1 MAEPGFK
8 LKSSNF
14 IWSFFYYGISQKHL
28 LGNQENYKDST
39 GDTSFYYTVI
49 DKYNEEKKRNSCRNL
64 VWKVGMRDSQGRDSK
79 TAAQQYGWTSA
90 QVSAMK
96 IPPSLLG
103 INLVWVGECYH
114 LNLYGLRRHSV
125 FLLICVAKGQSSPSL
140 YSPTPV
146 RAWKRK
152 FYMGF
157 PRSEWTGESPFGAA
171 TSPESPAAEHF
182 DLWETGA
189 KHYQPSSFSFLSSVF
204 PFTAFMWSSF
214 MRLRSICPLSD
225 WIYFWQY
232 YFISTEKE
240 KSPFSGIKG
249 EGKKSGGKMKV

>member
-1 MAEPGFK
+1 
-8 LKSSNF
+8 
-14 IWSFFYYGISQKHL
+14 
-28 LGNQENYKDST
+28 
-39 GDTSFYYTVI
+39 
-49 DKYNEEKKRNSCRNL
+49 
-64 VWKVGMRDSQGRDSK
+64 
-79 TAAQQYGWTSA
+79 
-90 QVSAMK
+90 MK

-189 KHYQPSSFSFLSSVF
+189 KHYQPSSFSSLFCLPCSLSLHSCDPLLCAFGVF
-204 PFTAFMWSSF
+204 ALFQIGFIFGSTTLYLQ
-214 MRLRSICPLSD
+214 RKKKVLSL
-225 WIYFWQY
+225 
-232 YFISTEKE
+232 
-240 KSPFSGIKG
+240 G
-249 EGKKSGGKMKV
+249 